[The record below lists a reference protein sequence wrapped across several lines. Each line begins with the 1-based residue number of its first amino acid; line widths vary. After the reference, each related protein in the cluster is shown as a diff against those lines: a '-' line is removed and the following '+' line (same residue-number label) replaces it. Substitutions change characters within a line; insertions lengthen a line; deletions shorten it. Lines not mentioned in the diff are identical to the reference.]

1 MVFHHNNV
9 VVLVLSNTVGI
20 THAFHAVV
28 LTHDKG
34 MDILVLVCLTSV
46 VVLVLCN
53 TVAHNTLQQT

>member
-1 MVFHHNNV
+1 M

-34 MDILVLVCLTSV
+34 VDILVLVCLTSV